1 MSPRSTP
8 PAPEAPAK
16 PLRRDARR
24 NRDAIV
30 AAAREAFATE
40 GVGAS
45 LEGVARQ
52 AGVAIGTLYRHFPT
66 RLALVEELFAAKFA
80 DLLGAAEE
88 AAAMDDPWQGFCH
101 YLERFAELQA
111 CDRAFNDLV
120 SSRLPTHA
128 VSCQAVERAKELADR
143 IFRDAQE
150 QGLLRDDVVPE
161 DLAFVMWS
169 QAGII
174 RATRTV
180 APRAWRRHLHLM
192 LDAFRAQCVH
202 ELPEPPLTREE
213 VDASLTATFECRA
226 EACGECEDED

>member
-1 MSPRSTP
+1 MSPRSAL

-16 PLRRDARR
+16 PLRRDAQR

-30 AAAREAFATE
+30 AAARDAFAVE

-66 RLALVEELFAAKFA
+66 RLALVEELFAAKFT
-80 DLLGAAEE
+80 DLLDAAEE
-88 AAAMDDPWQGFCH
+88 AAAMDDAWQGFCH

-120 SSRLPTHA
+120 SSKLPTHA
-128 VSCQAVERAKELADR
+128 VSCQSVERAKELADQ
-143 IFRDAQE
+143 IFHNAQQ
-150 QGLLRDDVVPE
+150 QGVLRDDVVPE

-174 RATRTV
+174 QATRTV
-180 APRAWRRHLHLM
+180 APNAWRRHLHLM
-192 LDAFRAQCVH
+192 LDAFRAQCAH
-202 ELPEPPLTREE
+202 ELPEPPLTRRQ
-213 VDASLTATFECRA
+213 VDESLTAFECREDACA
-226 EACGECEDED
+226 EC